1 MTDQPKKKPLARI
14 FFAAKIGKDQYGQDL
29 LGPLREI
36 GSVWPRKDAS
46 KGNLIRFDLDVAN
59 MRDGVTFEIPYT
71 DKDQAEA
78 PMPSE
83 AGGDYEAPA
92 F

>member
-14 FFAAKIGKDQYGQDL
+14 YFAAKIDKDQYGQDL

-59 MRDGVTFEIPYT
+59 MREGVTFEIPY
-71 DKDQAEA
+71 AEKEQSDA
-78 PMPSE
+78 AMPSE
-83 AGGDYEAPA
+83 PDADYDAPA

>member
-46 KGNLIRFDLDVAN
+46 KGNLIRFDLDVSN

-78 PMPSE
+78 TNSSE
-83 AGGDYEAPA
+83 ASDYDNPA